1 LAGNDSLE
9 PLGRLGSRTTWKYT
23 SALGAAVFL
32 LLVAFGALVVGAL
45 RAERV
50 ELVRADATTRGQQ
63 LAAAIESQF
72 AHAVSAAHAT
82 AALVKSRAERAGTLP
97 THIDD
102 FERFAENI
110 VGPVRGVH
118 ALELAPD
125 GVIRQVYPL
134 AGNEQALGINLLA
147 DASQREDAL
156 KAIRERSPTIAGPL
170 RLRQGGVGTVVRLAI
185 FTNEGT
191 ARERFWG
198 FAIVLVYVERL
209 LDQAGIGYLAASD
222 LHYRLIGPAA
232 SGTASSLIAASPGA
246 TLAQPVRVSVSLP
259 NGEWMLELERRDGWI
274 GHPILHYG
282 AVALISLLL
291 ATGAAIITHLHLR
304 TRQLALYDPL
314 TGCATRTLFHDRL
327 RQVLAL
333 SERRDRGDQRVALFY
348 VDLDGFKYVND
359 TFGHTAGDEILRT
372 VAQRFTDHLRD
383 ADTISRIGGDEFA
396 IILPNLAGTAAT
408 EHLAQRLLELV
419 AEPVLINR
427 QPFQIGASLGISLYP
442 DDARDPQQL
451 LSLADHAMY
460 RAKRAVTRKF
470 AFAGEHPEPAAPPAN
485 TVAGARPALH

>member
-1 LAGNDSLE
+1 
-9 PLGRLGSRTTWKYT
+9 
-23 SALGAAVFL
+23 VFL
-32 LLVAFGALVVGAL
+32 LLAAAGSLVVGAL

-50 ELVRADATTRGQQ
+50 EVVRADASSRGQQ

-97 THIDD
+97 TYIDD
-102 FERFAENI
+102 FDRFAENI
-110 VGPVRGVH
+110 VGPLHGVH

-134 AGNEQALGINLLA
+134 AGNEPALGINLLA
-147 DASQREDAL
+147 DVSQREDAL

-170 RLRQGGVGTVVRLAI
+170 RLRQGGVGAVVRLAI

-198 FAIVLVYVERL
+198 FAIVLVYIEKL
-209 LDQAGIGYLAASD
+209 LDHAGIGYLAASD
-222 LHYRLIGPAA
+222 LHYRLMAPAA
-232 SGTASSLIAASPGA
+232 PGAAPWLIAASPGA
-246 TLAQPVRVSVSLP
+246 PLAQPVRVPVTLP
-259 NGEWMLELERRDGWI
+259 NGEWMLELERSHGWI
-274 GHPILHYG
+274 GHPVLHYG
-282 AVALISLLL
+282 VVALISLLL

-327 RQVLAL
+327 RQLLAL
-333 SERRDRGDQRVALFY
+333 NERRERDDQRVALFY

-372 VAQRFTDHLRD
+372 VAQRFSEHLRD
-383 ADTISRIGGDEFA
+383 ADTIARIGGDEFA
-396 IILPNLAGTAAT
+396 IIVPNLADGASA
-408 EHLAQRLLELV
+408 EQLAQRLLELI
-419 AEPVLINR
+419 AEPVPINR

-442 DDARDPQQL
+442 ADARDPQEL

-460 RAKRAVTRKF
+460 RAKRAVGRKF
-470 AFAGEHPEPAAPPAN
+470 AFAGEHPGPAAPAPNPA
-485 TVAGARPALH
+485 AGTRPALH